1 MSAPAVDVVSLLRA
15 QLKGYLETE
24 LAARMAGVEVVVF
37 DDFPAPGVKL
47 PERALSIA
55 FPDGAEVS
63 TRYWPP
69 DVFELIPDA
78 PGSTTGRVQYSY
90 GQFSIPVQLDVWARY
105 RDAQVELS
113 RFLNAALYRHPN
125 ETLHNDTWPRLGSW
139 PELVLPPPAGLPGV
153 LVFWRFDELNL
164 PITTGSSTQ
173 EGEFRVIVP
182 GVVEGYLTSEEAVS
196 LLRTFTLD
204 QGGGDTSEL
213 AIP

>member
-1 MSAPAVDVVSLLRA
+1 
-15 QLKGYLETE
+15 
-24 LAARMAGVEVVVF
+24 
-37 DDFPAPGVKL
+37 
-47 PERALSIA
+47 
-55 FPDGAEVS
+55 
-63 TRYWPP
+63 
-69 DVFELIPDA
+69 
-78 PGSTTGRVQYSY
+78 
-90 GQFSIPVQLDVWARY
+90 
-105 RDAQVELS
+105 
-113 RFLNAALYRHPN
+113 
-125 ETLHNDTWPRLGSW
+125 
-139 PELVLPPPAGLPGV
+139 V